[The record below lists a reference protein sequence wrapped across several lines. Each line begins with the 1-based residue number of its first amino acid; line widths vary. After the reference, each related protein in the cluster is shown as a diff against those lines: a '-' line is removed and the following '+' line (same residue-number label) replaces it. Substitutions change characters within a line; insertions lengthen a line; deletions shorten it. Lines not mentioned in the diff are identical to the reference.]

1 MQVALPELEAPAI
14 LNLNREVSAE
24 DFEEFCAANP
34 SLRVELTA
42 NGEITIMPPAGGE
55 SSYRSLDLAAQLRNW
70 AKATARGK
78 SFDSSAAFVLP
89 SGAILS
95 PDAAW
100 VANEKLLALT
110 PAERRRFLRLSPDF
124 VVEVVSPS
132 DRLADTEKK
141 MLEWIANGV
150 ALAWLINGD
159 NRTVSIYRPGMPP
172 EVRNGVLEVSGEGP
186 VAGFTLDLAD
196 IWAGL

>member
-1 MQVALPELEAPAI
+1 MQVALPELDAPAI

-34 SLRVELTA
+34 SLRAELTA

-55 SSYRSLDLAAQLRNW
+55 SSFRSADVCIRLGTW
-70 AKATARGK
+70 ALTTQRGK
-78 SFDSSAAFVLP
+78 VFDSSAAFVLP

-100 VANEKLLALT
+100 VANEKLQALT
-110 PAERRRFLRLSPDF
+110 PAQRRRFLRLTPDF

-132 DRLADTEKK
+132 DRFADTEKK
-141 MLEWIANGV
+141 MQEWIANGV
-150 ALAWLINGD
+150 ALAWLIDGD
-159 NRTVSIYRPGMPP
+159 AKAVSIYRPNLPP
-172 EVRNGVLEVSGEGP
+172 DIRKGVLAVSGEGP
-186 VAGFTLDLAD
+186 VAGFTLDLTD

>member
-1 MQVALPELEAPAI
+1 MQVALPELDAPAI
-14 LNLNREVSAE
+14 LNLNREVSAA

-34 SLRVELTA
+34 SLRAELTA
-42 NGEITIMPPAGGE
+42 NGEISIMPPAGGE
-55 SSYRSLDLAAQLRNW
+55 SSFRSADVCMRLGAW
-70 AKATARGK
+70 ALTTQRGK
-78 SFDSSAAFVLP
+78 VFDSSAAFVLP

-95 PDAAW
+95 PDTAW
-100 VANEKLLALT
+100 VAAEKLQTLT
-110 PAERRRFLRLSPDF
+110 PAQRRRFLRLTPDF
-124 VVEVVSPS
+124 IVEVVSPT
-132 DRLADTEKK
+132 DRQADTEKK

-159 NRTVSIYRPGMPP
+159 TRTVTIYRPNQPP
-172 EVRNGVLEVSGEGP
+172 ETQQDVLSVSGEGP

>member
-1 MQVALPELEAPAI
+1 MQVALPELDAPAI
-14 LNLNREVSAE
+14 LNLNREVSVE
-24 DFEEFCAANP
+24 EFEEFCAANP

-42 NGEITIMPPAGGE
+42 NGEISIMPPAGGE
-55 SSYRSLDLAAQLRNW
+55 SSFRSLGVSARLFTW
-70 AKATARGK
+70 ALTDQRGK
-78 SFDSSAAFVLP
+78 AFDSSAAFVLA

-100 VANEKLLALT
+100 VANEKLQSLT
-110 PAERRRFLRLSPDF
+110 PAQRRRFLRLTPDF

-132 DRLADTEKK
+132 DRFADTEKK
-141 MLEWIANGV
+141 MQEWIANGV
-150 ALAWLINGD
+150 ALAWLIDGD
-159 NRTVSIYRPGMPP
+159 ARAVSIYRPNLPP
-172 EVRNGVLEVSGEGP
+172 EIRKGVLSVSGEGP

>member
-1 MQVALPELEAPAI
+1 MQVALPELDAPAI
-14 LNLNREVSAE
+14 LNLNREVSVE

-55 SSYRSLDLAAQLRNW
+55 SSFRSASVCTYLFSW
-70 AKATARGK
+70 AISTQRGK
-78 SFDSSAAFVLP
+78 VFDSSAAFVLP

-100 VANEKLLALT
+100 VANEKLQLLT
-110 PAERRRFLRLSPDF
+110 PAQRRRFLRLTPDF

-132 DRLADTEKK
+132 DRLADTQKK
-141 MLEWIANGV
+141 MTEWIANGV

-159 NRTVSIYRPGMPP
+159 TRTVSIYRPLVAP
-172 EVRNGVLEVSGEGP
+172 EVRMGVLSVSGEGP